1 MQDSLEEDFDLLI
14 LLAELFDDKAWVN
27 KIMSKD
33 DRLQT
38 MTHARYSGVD
48 ETGVDETGIDETDV
62 NEKCQAFSPDASINE
77 MEVTDAGI
85 DLEETI
91 MIPADPLLYLTS
103 DQG

>member
-38 MTHARYSGVD
+38 MTHARYL
-48 ETGVDETGIDETDV
+48 GVDETGIDETRVD
-62 NEKCQAFSPDASINE
+62 EKCQAFSPDASINE